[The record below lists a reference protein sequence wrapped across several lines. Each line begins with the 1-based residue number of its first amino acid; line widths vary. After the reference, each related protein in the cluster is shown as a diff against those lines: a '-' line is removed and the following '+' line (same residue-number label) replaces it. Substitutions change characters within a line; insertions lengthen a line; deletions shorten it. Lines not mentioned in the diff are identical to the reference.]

1 MKIVRDSAFR
11 MRVGSSFHQPGT
23 VNENV
28 KSLNYLIKYLIQSL
42 RPFMSVNYNT
52 QHTPQTTNT
61 EVGGQNP
68 KMVIRDRALNR
79 QTSDYTQAQ
88 IYPI

>member
-1 MKIVRDSAFR
+1 
-11 MRVGSSFHQPGT
+11 
-23 VNENV
+23 
-28 KSLNYLIKYLIQSL
+28 
-42 RPFMSVNYNT
+42 MSVNYNT